1 MYGNNVLTF
10 VTTSVRS
17 ASAEVISA
25 LVSAGADVNS
35 KNIYN
40 SAVTPLSLVLLRG
53 TAVSIEVWGNER
65 NGESDYVFI
74 FYLYQM

>member
-1 MYGNNVLTF
+1 M
-10 VTTSVRS
+10 
-17 ASAEVISA
+17 
-25 LVSAGADVNS
+25 NS

-65 NGESDYVFI
+65 NGESDLTFVYSI
-74 FYLYQM
+74 LY